1 MFSEG
6 LERGGIGNVPYESQR
21 KSPGTDYSV
30 LCALFVLLRSH
41 SKR

>member
-6 LERGGIGNVPYESQR
+6 LERGGIDNVPYESHRQL
-21 KSPGTDYSV
+21 PE
-30 LCALFVLLRSH
+30 LIIQFFCALFVLLRSH